1 MSDDLASSEGGN
13 GAAVDIEF
21 EDSSPLHAA
30 VDEAVGV
37 IASMPKAEEIAAHIV
52 KLSRGGGGGGNGN
65 GDDDDSHRR
74 RAADDKKAK
83 RKHSA
88 LIGVISV
95 LFGSGGA
102 MGVVYATSDRSK
114 ANEIKVEAAA
124 KHIENFEPRLDKTE
138 GDIQYIKAEIKDFG
152 EDVDTAMVQQKV
164 IIEGIE
170 DLKKENVN
178 RLQDELRD
186 ARRELRRRPRRP

>member
-1 MSDDLASSEGGN
+1 MSNEDTPAN
-13 GAAVDIEF
+13 GSGPMPVLVEPIEF

-30 VDEAVGV
+30 VEG
-37 IASMPKAEEIAAHIV
+37 MPKAREIAIELIN
-52 KLSRGGGGGGNGN
+52 LSGDGGSGGGG
-65 GDDDDSHRR
+65 HRR
-74 RAADDKKAK
+74 AGDDKKAR

-114 ANEIKVEAAA
+114 ANEIKIEAAA
-124 KHIENFEPRLDKTE
+124 KSVDNLEPRLNKTE
-138 GDIQYIKAEIKDFG
+138 GDIRYIKAEIKGVG
-152 EDVDTAMVQQKV
+152 EDVDKAMVQQTA

-186 ARRELRRRPRRP
+186 ARRELRRRPRRSP